1 MKANLKKG
9 TTKEVMNDIK
19 PYIQKSLFSSSID
32 YKNVPL
38 ISKILLSKY
47 SNVRLQEKV
56 ESNTPILKITVKDFL
71 LSDSKT
77 LTITGKKINNLDWI
91 DKLEMLDAIF
101 DD

>member
-9 TTKEVMNDIK
+9 TMKEVMNDIK

>member
-9 TTKEVMNDIK
+9 TMKEVMNDIK
-19 PYIQKSLFSSSID
+19 PCIQKSLFSSNID